1 MWLIL
6 FWPLGETILQNSI
19 TAFATINRHDHPKG
33 DTNLQFTPLS
43 ETTSIPALSFTYG
56 SSPSQARTCQ
66 CLRVPALQGS
76 VAFSHDVSSLLAEV
90 VDKDSTLWHIP
101 PKKMHSQQLHLPSNY
116 KHNIESVFIY
126 QNTQYIFLTW
136 FLKLLH
142 ANWQHFIQKISYLY
156 DIWISHSNSCHN
168 ILLQF
173 SYCLDAPLKKR
184 FIKRNCY
191 IPRLSLN

>member
-6 FWPLGETILQNSI
+6 FWPLRETILQNSI
-19 TAFATINRHDHPKG
+19 TAFVTINRHDHPKG

-43 ETTSIPALSFTYG
+43 ETTSIPALSFAYG

-116 KHNIESVFIY
+116 KHNIGGVRVFLSARILSIY
-126 QNTQYIFLTW
+126 FYMIFKTSTC
-136 FLKLLH
+136 KLATLH
-142 ANWQHFIQKISYLY
+142 PK
-156 DIWISHSNSCHN
+156 N
-168 ILLQF
+168 IVPVWH
-173 SYCLDAPLKKR
+173 LDFP
-184 FIKRNCY
+184 F
-191 IPRLSLN
+191 